1 MMTTR
6 ARDGLGTQWGDFALG
21 FGTLLRLP
29 ALWRAR
35 LAERRHLAELDDRL
49 LDDAGLDRGHALEEA
64 QKPFW
69 QA

>member
-1 MMTTR
+1 MLNAR
-6 ARDGLGTQWGDFALG
+6 ARDGLGTQWGEIALG
-21 FGTLLRLP
+21 FGALLRLP

-49 LDDAGLDRGHALEEA
+49 LDDAGLDREHALEQA
-64 QKPFW
+64 HKPFW